1 MRPTCSLDIQYFPSP
16 VHSAYPNSVGKK
28 KNVDILMQVPL
39 AFGSVYCFEMIRK
52 GSQHSLDRRSRTAQK
67 YVKGLQELKITM
79 MTVIC
84 ENRLVT
90 DPWVCCDNFHV
101 LRTGYIKMITTKT
114 QISLC
119 RAKTRL

>member
-1 MRPTCSLDIQYFPSP
+1 MHAAQIPL
-16 VHSAYPNSVGKK
+16 AK

-39 AFGSVYCFEMIRK
+39 AFGSVYC
-52 GSQHSLDRRSRTAQK
+52 AQK

-79 MTVIC
+79 MTVM
-84 ENRLVT
+84 
-90 DPWVCCDNFHV
+90 
-101 LRTGYIKMITTKT
+101 GYIKMITTKT